1 MPSIPSQSDA
11 DAPTRIDGTLD
22 AGTSASVE
30 VPNDLGL
37 PALKNAVEED
47 TVPSVHVDVP
57 ELMRWFDSHGD
68 RDHDPHDHRTA
79 AAPLDLTLRAVDGA
93 DVLSGTAPFTDT
105 TSGLTESGPPLP
117 PVARSKEAH
126 RAEVRRRRHQASN
139 AAAQPTSTAPPDV
152 LVLDS
157 DDQTR
162 EQLCA
167 LLEKFG
173 FRAHP
178 VQSTVQA
185 AQMLNAKHFVAAFFE
200 LTFDGVEQA
209 ASIELCRQVTAK
221 GAHATGRVSALIVMA
236 SVAKPVERVRATL
249 AGSDAFL
256 TKPLTRGSVA
266 QALEGCGVALPA
278 DSRRA

>member
-1 MPSIPSQSDA
+1 MQAMHNPNDIAAHASTDGAADVAADSATPSDA
-11 DAPTRIDGTLD
+11 DP
-22 AGTSASVE
+22 S
-30 VPNDLGL
+30 NDLRL
-37 PALKNAVEED
+37 PELKNAAEED

-57 ELMRWFDSHGD
+57 ELMRWFDSAGD
-68 RDHDPHDHRTA
+68 RNSTT

-93 DVLSGTAPFTDT
+93 DALSAAAPFVDT
-105 TSGLTESGPPLP
+105 ASGLTESGPPLP
-117 PVARSKEAH
+117 PPVRSKEAH
-126 RAEVRRRRHQASN
+126 RAEVRRRRQASMPVSEL
-139 AAAQPTSTAPPDV
+139 ASTAPPDV
-152 LVLDS
+152 LVLDG

-178 VQSTVQA
+178 VQSAVQA
-185 AQMLNAKHFVAAFFE
+185 AQMLIAKHFVAAFFE
-200 LTFDGVEQA
+200 LAFDGPEQA

-221 GAHATGRVSALIVMA
+221 GAHSTGRVSALIVMA
-236 SVAKPVERVRATL
+236 SLAKPVERVRATL

-266 QALEGCGVALPA
+266 QALEGCGVPLPA